1 MILLFRVPVTSPSSR
16 TAALTFALLS
26 TAGLVAQKPG
36 GGGAELTVSVT
47 VTPICTV
54 AVKPGEQTAGDAI
67 NVRCRNLGANQPE
80 PIVSET
86 TVESTEES
94 SASSDAIG
102 VVVINF

>member
-1 MILLFRVPVTSPSSR
+1 VTSPSSR
-16 TAALTFALLS
+16 TAALTFALLW

-54 AVKPGEQTAGDAI
+54 AVKPGELSAGGAI
-67 NVRCRNLGANQPE
+67 DVRCRNLAANQPE

-86 TVESTEES
+86 IIESIEET
-94 SASSDAIG
+94 SAPADAIG